1 MPYKAIND
9 KCNSIPHVEKSFTS
23 LEWTIPSNE
32 SSNNPTKSN
41 KHWDSNTNFEEPST
55 ANNLAKPFSKRKK
68 KLKCYKSNSP
78 AKRIKPSQNCK
89 KFKPSK
95 PSTST
100 SDSVQLGKIMSN
112 IARSHAFIK

>member
-9 KCNSIPHVEKSFTS
+9 KCNSIPHVEKSLS

-41 KHWDSNTNFEEPST
+41 KHWDSNTKFEEPCT
-55 ANNLAKPFSKRKK
+55 ANNLAKPLSKSI
-68 KLKCYKSNSP
+68 KS
-78 AKRIKPSQNCK
+78 SQKCK
-89 KFKPSK
+89 KFKPSQ

-100 SDSVQLGKIMSN
+100 SNSVQLGKIMSN
-112 IARSHAFIK
+112 IAKTHVFIK

>member
-9 KCNSIPHVEKSFTS
+9 KCNSIPHVEKSLS

-41 KHWDSNTNFEEPST
+41 KHWDSNTKFEEPCT
-55 ANNLAKPFSKRKK
+55 ANNLAKTFSKSTN
-68 KLKCYKSNSP
+68 KLIRSKSNY
-78 AKRIKPSQNCK
+78 PSKSMKSSQKCK

-100 SDSVQLGKIMSN
+100 SNSVQLGKIMSN
-112 IARSHAFIK
+112 IAKTHAIIK

>member
-9 KCNSIPHVEKSFTS
+9 KCNSIPYVEKSLS

-41 KHWDSNTNFEEPST
+41 KHWDSNTKFEEPS
-55 ANNLAKPFSKRKK
+55 ANNLAKPLSKSTK
-68 KLKCYKSNSP
+68 KLKRSKSCSP
-78 AKRIKPSQNCK
+78 SKNLKPSKKCKIIKP
-89 KFKPSK
+89 PK

-100 SDSVQLGKIMSN
+100 LNSVQLGKIMSN
-112 IARSHAFIK
+112 IAKTHAIIK